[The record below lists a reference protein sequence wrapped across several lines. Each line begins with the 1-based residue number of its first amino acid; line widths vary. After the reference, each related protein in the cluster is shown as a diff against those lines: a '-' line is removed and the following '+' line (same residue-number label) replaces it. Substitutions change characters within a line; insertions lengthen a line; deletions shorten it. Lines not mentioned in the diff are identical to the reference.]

1 MRKFRNR
8 WGFNRGAGWFLV
20 NTSSK
25 CFSWASIAMVLA
37 WIYITAVLSSS
48 QLTIA
53 LLHQL
58 QLWLL
63 IFLQVALTSLPF
75 YRWANIPEI
84 DLAEIPQGNPTGGSS
99 LVEQG
104 GWKQTH
110 RQQKEDIEPAQFF
123 SIFTKT
129 RRLNEHSIKH
139 RKNCKCCPVSLLI
152 VR

>member
-1 MRKFRNR
+1 
-8 WGFNRGAGWFLV
+8 
-20 NTSSK
+20 
-25 CFSWASIAMVLA
+25 MVLA
-37 WIYITAVLSSS
+37 WIYITVLSSS

-53 LLHQL
+53 LLQQL

-63 IFLQVALTSLPF
+63 MFLQVALTSLPF
-75 YRWANIPEI
+75 YRWANIPGI

-129 RRLNEHSIKH
+129 RRLNE
-139 RKNCKCCPVSLLI
+139 
-152 VR
+152 